1 MGGHALGLGHKFAL
15 KGSDLMKHPMLKHLK
30 ETGPCG
36 DRLPTIFC
44 PGCGIGQVLNYSL
57 HAVDQIIEEDK
68 IPKKNFVFISG
79 IGCSARITSH
89 YLDFDSIWS
98 LHGRAPAVATGAL
111 LANPELK
118 ALLFT
123 GDGDVAA
130 IGGNHFIH
138 VCRRNLD
145 MTLICMN
152 NGLYG
157 MTGGQS
163 APTTARGIPSTTS
176 PYGNV
181 ENAFDLCQMAI
192 TSGANYVARWTTAH
206 PQQCIQAITKGI
218 RKKGLAFIEIMTQCP
233 THWKQEPAKMMK
245 KFRTQAVRFAPE
257 KEKEQLKKGQ
267 FWVGEFIDRDQ
278 PEWLET
284 YQKIIDRFQ
293 GK

>member
-1 MGGHALGLGHKFAL
+1 
-15 KGSDLMKHPMLKHLK
+15 MKHPMLSYLK

-36 DRLPTIFC
+36 DRFPTIFC
-44 PGCGIGQVLNYSL
+44 PGCGVGQVLNYTL
-57 HAVDQIIEEDK
+57 HAVDRMIKEDG
-68 IPKKNFVFISG
+68 ISRERFFFATG
-79 IGCSARITSH
+79 VGCSARITSQ
-89 YLDFDSIWS
+89 YLGFDCIWS

-111 LANPELK
+111 LARPELK
-118 ALLFT
+118 GIVFT
-123 GDGDVAA
+123 GDGDAGA

-163 APTTARGIPSTTS
+163 APTTPRGFPSTTT

-181 ENAFDLCQMAI
+181 EREFDLCEMAV
-192 TSGANYVARWTTAH
+192 TSGATYVARWTTAH
-206 PQQCIQAITKGI
+206 PQQCIEAILKGV

-233 THWKQEPAKMMK
+233 THWKQAPAEMMK
-245 KFRTQAVRFAPE
+245 DYRTRSVRRPKAGEE
-257 KEKEQLKKGQ
+257 KRLQKNQ
-267 FWVGEFIDRDQ
+267 FWVGEFVDKDQ

-284 YQKIIDRFQ
+284 YQKIIDRMQ
-293 GK
+293 EQP

>member
-1 MGGHALGLGHKFAL
+1 
-15 KGSDLMKHPMLKHLK
+15 MKHPMLKYLK

-36 DRLPTIFC
+36 DRFPTIFC
-44 PGCGIGQVLNYSL
+44 PGCGIGQVLNYTL
-57 HAVDQIIEEDK
+57 HAVDELINQDK
-68 IPKKNFVFISG
+68 IPKENFVFISG

-89 YLDFDSIWS
+89 YLDFDAIWS

-111 LANPELK
+111 LANPKLK
-118 ALLFT
+118 AIIFT

-163 APTTARGIPSTTS
+163 APTTERGIPSTTS

-192 TSGANYVARWTTAH
+192 TSGASYVARWTTAH
-206 PQQCIQAITKGI
+206 PQQCIKAIEKGI

-233 THWKQEPAKMMK
+233 THWKQDAAKMMK

-293 GK
+293 GKKKLQK

>member
-1 MGGHALGLGHKFAL
+1 
-15 KGSDLMKHPMLKHLK
+15 MKHPMLKYLR

-36 DRLPTIFC
+36 DRFPTIFC
-44 PGCGIGQVLNYSL
+44 PGCGIGQVLNYTL
-57 HAVDQIIEEDK
+57 HAVDQLIEKYGFLRDQ
-68 IPKKNFVFISG
+68 FVFASG
-79 IGCSARITSH
+79 VGCSARLTSH
-89 YLDFDSIWS
+89 YLNFDSIWS

-111 LANPELK
+111 LARPTLK
-118 ALLFT
+118 PVIFT

-145 MTLICMN
+145 MTLVCMN

-163 APTTARGIPSTTS
+163 APTTKRGIPSTTS

-192 TSGANYVARWTTAH
+192 TSGASYVARWTTAH
-206 PQQCIQAITKGI
+206 PQQCIQTIAKGI

-233 THWKQEPAKMMK
+233 THWKQDPAKMMK
-245 KFRTQAVRFAPE
+245 KLRAQAVRFSPN
-257 KEKEQLKKGQ
+257 KELKPGQ
-267 FWVGEFIDRDQ
+267 FWVGEFLDKDQ

-284 YQKIIDRFQ
+284 YQKIIDRFKETKERE
-293 GK
+293 G